1 MRHRWTRILLSAGL
15 MLFAAS
21 GVARADSLTFTF
33 ATIPVSGD
41 ISGPAGTTIGW
52 GYTITNNSATDW
64 LVTNSLSADLFMNG
78 IPDATPFN
86 LPIVAPGATVSQAYV
101 FDPVNPL
108 GLYQL
113 TWDPAAPVGFVNS
126 GTFIV
131 SAQFFTGDPGA
142 GGVLDVNAPD
152 ASAPYSATVTGG
164 MAVPEPGTLLLLAT
178 GLAGI
183 VMLRRHC

>member
-1 MRHRWTRILLSAGL
+1 

-21 GVARADSLTFTF
+21 GVAHADALTFTL

-64 LVTNSLSADLFMNG
+64 LVTTNLSAGLFMHG
-78 IPDATPFN
+78 TPDAFPFN
-86 LPIVAPGATVSQAYV
+86 SPIVAPGATVSQIY
-101 FDPVNPL
+101 DPMTPL
-108 GLYQL
+108 GLFQL
-113 TWDPAAPVGFVNS
+113 TWDLTAPVGFVNS

-131 SAQFFTGDPGA
+131 SAEFWTGDPSLA
-142 GGVLDVNAPD
+142 GSMFDLPAADQ
-152 ASAPYSATVTGG
+152 SAPYSATVTGG

-183 VMLRRHC
+183 VLRRRHC